1 MRSGGAVRGQLQLHL
16 RSPTD
21 PWVLGMIEVRHGEGS
36 FMALLFPLVVTQ
48 VKRGSYFLFEVLEI
62 YTDA

>member
-1 MRSGGAVRGQLQLHL
+1 
-16 RSPTD
+16 
-21 PWVLGMIEVRHGEGS
+21 
-36 FMALLFPLVVTQ
+36 MALLFPLVVTQ

>member
-1 MRSGGAVRGQLQLHL
+1 
-16 RSPTD
+16 
-21 PWVLGMIEVRHGEGS
+21 MIEVRHGEGS
-36 FMALLFPLVVTQ
+36 FMTLLFPLVVTQ

>member
-1 MRSGGAVRGQLQLHL
+1 MAVQLGVSCNSICEAL
-16 RSPTD
+16 RTLG
-21 PWVLGMIEVRHGEGS
+21 VLGMIEVRHGEGS